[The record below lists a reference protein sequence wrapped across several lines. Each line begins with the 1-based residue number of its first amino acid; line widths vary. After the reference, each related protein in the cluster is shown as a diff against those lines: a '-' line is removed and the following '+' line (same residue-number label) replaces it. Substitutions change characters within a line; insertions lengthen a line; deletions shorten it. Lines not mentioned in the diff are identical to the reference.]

1 MEGLSMSTQPE
12 ALRLANYFDYQGF
25 FDSDRSAAAEL
36 RRLHVM
42 EKRYEA
48 IKRMRWSDLEVIKQ
62 QALYGR
68 DFDGHIDAFIAKAT
82 GGQV

>member
-1 MEGLSMSTQPE
+1 MSTTQPN
-12 ALRLANYFDYQGF
+12 ALRLAEAIDPLTRYTLDNLTC
-25 FDSDRSAAAEL
+25 SAAAAEL

-62 QALYGR
+62 QPLYGR
-68 DFDGHIDAFIAKAT
+68 DFDGHIDAFIAKAK
-82 GGQV
+82 GENA

>member
-1 MEGLSMSTQPE
+1 MSTQPE
-12 ALRLANYFDYQGF
+12 ALRHADWLDQFAHHKRAKD
-25 FDSDRSAAAEL
+25 AAYEL

-62 QALYGR
+62 QPLYGR
-68 DFDGHIDAFIAKAT
+68 DFDGQIDAFIAKAT
-82 GGQV
+82 GEQL

>member
-1 MEGLSMSTQPE
+1 MTTRPE
-12 ALRLANYFDYQGF
+12 ALILATKLELHGMPVMAG
-25 FDSDRSAAAEL
+25 AAAEL

-62 QALYGR
+62 QPLYGR
-68 DFDGHIDAFIAKAT
+68 DFDGHIDAFIAKAK
-82 GGQV
+82 GEKP

>member
-1 MEGLSMSTQPE
+1 MTTRPE
-12 ALRLANYFDYQGF
+12 ALRLADALLNAEIDTTC
-25 FDSDRSAAAEL
+25 DAAAAEL

-48 IKRMRWSDLEVIKQ
+48 IKRMRWSDLEAIKQ
-62 QALYGR
+62 QPLYGR

-82 GGQV
+82 GENT

>member
-1 MEGLSMSTQPE
+1 MNAQQQPKAIVLAIKLELHGTRVMEE
-12 ALRLANYFDYQGF
+12 
-25 FDSDRSAAAEL
+25 AAAEL

-48 IKRMRWSDLEVIKQ
+48 IKRMRWSDLEAIKQ
-62 QALYGR
+62 QPLYGR

-82 GGQV
+82 GEKL